1 MKMKRFAALLLVMLL
16 AAPAFCFAGAE
27 DSGAK
32 APVLVAYGDSIAAAG
47 TWESE
52 FKALS
57 GEAVLNSGVGGD
69 TSANGL
75 ARFDSAVKAKN
86 PDVVFIGFGT
96 NDSSIDMPRYV
107 PVETYMENLRTAV
120 DKITALGA
128 KAIIITPPPIVDEP
142 YFTRHD
148 KSKFG
153 QFDGANGLVSVYAL
167 AARHVAAEKKV
178 AVADVNRAFSEKDF
192 SKLISDGVHPNAQ
205 GYKLYAQ
212 TVLNAYYYAVRGDIN
227 LDGKIGTADYAMA
240 KRGYLGTYTIGALG
254 KPRADVNLNGKL
266 DAADYAMIKRHV
278 LKTYVIEVSEDPS
291 GLPEVPH
298 VDDPVEE
305 EFYNPYEVKTDRSS
319 LTGLVIEAN
328 LVADKDDAAT
338 MAANTAELQR
348 CVDAANAAG
357 GGTVYCP
364 EGTFYFSQQGVHVR
378 GFEAYVCIP
387 KDNVLVIGAGWT
399 TKFKPVGESD
409 GGLDMFYFNEY
420 ADSGFKNPKYLVNA
434 DFKNFVIDS
443 ELTHARRYTS
453 AGKGFMINLY
463 KDCDYENV
471 VVMNTDGTG
480 FGMDCPI
487 NCTIKNCRAKNCG
500 KAATTASVGASGI
513 GMGTGYSED
522 ESIIIENCLTVGN
535 KKFGI
540 FFEHQGRF
548 GASRYTA
555 QSLKSLEVR
564 NCVAYDNYIDFGGEL
579 AVDIVFRNCRVP
591 AESTAPTKISFRHHS
606 IRCWFIDMDVEGE
619 FDDVK
624 DKDASYYEPVYW
636 AVGSGVTTG
645 AGNNLF
651 GPEGGCQVAQAVTF
665 LYRAAGCPG
674 ALKLVNTAEKQ
685 YYEDSLEWAK
695 NRGIVAQD
703 VQPTAYCTQE
713 DFITMMWKYAGSP
726 AAAGTYSAAKNWALK
741 NGVATEITGATAD
754 RGYAV
759 TALYNYFY
767 FENYDD

>member
-1 MKMKRFAALLLVMLL
+1 MKAIKTAALLLAMVL
-16 AAPAFCFAGAE
+16 ALNAFCFAAAE
-27 DSGAK
+27 TGEK

-47 TWESE
+47 SWESE

-57 GEAVLNSGVGGD
+57 GETVINSGVGGD

-75 ARFDSAVKAKN
+75 ARFDAAVKAKN

-96 NDSSIDMPRYV
+96 NDASIDMERYV

-148 KSKFG
+148 KSKFS

-167 AARHVAAEKKV
+167 AARRVAAEKKV
-178 AVADVNRAFSEKDF
+178 AVADVNKAFSERDF
-192 SKLISDGVHPNAQ
+192 SKLIADGVHPNAQ
-205 GYKLYAQ
+205 GYKLYAE
-212 TVLNAYYYAVRGDIN
+212 TVLNAYYHAVRGDIN
-227 LDGKIGTADYAMA
+227 LDGRIAAADYAMA
-240 KRGYLGTYTIGALG
+240 KRAYLGTYVTGALG
-254 KPRADVNLNGKL
+254 KPRADVNENGKL
-266 DAADYAMIKRHV
+266 DAADYAMLKRHV
-278 LKTYVIEVSEDPS
+278 LNTYVIEVSEKLED
-291 GLPEVPH
+291 LPELPH
-298 VDDPVEE
+298 VDDPPEDD
-305 EFYNPYEVKTDRSS
+305 FYNPYEVKTDRDS
-319 LTGLVIEAN
+319 LTGLVIDAN
-328 LVADKDDAAT
+328 LVPDKKDAAT

-364 EGTFYFSQQGVHVR
+364 AGTFYFSQQGVHVR

-399 TKFKPVGESD
+399 TKFKPVGESE

-443 ELTHARRYTS
+443 ELTHCRRYTS

-471 VVMNTDGTG
+471 IVMNTDGTG

-487 NCTIKNCRAKNCG
+487 NCTIRNCRAKNCG
-500 KAATTASVGASGI
+500 KAATTATVGASGI

-522 ESIIIENCLTVGN
+522 ETILIENCLTVGN

-555 QSLKSLEVR
+555 QSLKNIEVR

-579 AVDIVFRNCRVP
+579 AVDVVFRNCTVP
-591 AESTAPTKISFRHHS
+591 ENSTATTKISYRHHS
-606 IRCWFIDMDVEGE
+606 IRCWFFNMDVGGE
-619 FDDVK
+619 FDDVT
-624 DKDASYYEPVYW
+624 DKDSPYYKPVYW
-636 AVGSGVTTG
+636 AVSAGITTG
-645 AGNNLF
+645 VGKNLF
-651 GPEGGCQVAQAVTF
+651 GTDTGCQIAQAITF

-674 ALKLVNTAEKQ
+674 ALKLVNTAEKV
-685 YYEDSLEWAK
+685 YYEDALEWAK
-695 NRGIVAQD
+695 GRGLVSED
-703 VQPTAYCTQE
+703 VDPTAVLTQE
-713 DFITMMWKYAGSP
+713 GFIDIMWKYAGKP
-726 AAAGTYSAAKNWALK
+726 ASAGEYTAAKNWALN
-741 NGVATEITGATAD
+741 NGIATEITSATAD

-767 FENYDD
+767 FDDFGE